1 MFTRLGFERNAVYAF
16 AMADQYRL
24 VFSGEV
30 LEGQHP
36 AVVKKRLAAAFKLDD
51 ERVGKL
57 FSGKRVVVKK
67 AADETSAG
75 QYRRLFEKAGAR
87 LQVSRIEPMPAAPT
101 EGTGNLTVLPI
112 GSDLLTEAERPRI
125 QGVDVNTDHL
135 TTLDETVGRQEPEV
149 QVEGPSVDHI
159 TLAVVGARLSDAESE
174 VVSNEIDVTFDLADV
189 GADLDTRDKP
199 PPPRAPDT
207 RHIELADD
215 GPPKR

>member
-16 AMADQYRL
+16 VMAEQYRL

-51 ERVGKL
+51 DRVGKL
-57 FSGKRVVVKK
+57 FSGKHVVVKK
-67 AADETSAG
+67 AADKASAV
-75 QYRRLFEKAGAR
+75 QYQRLFEKAGAR
-87 LQVSRIEPMPAAPT
+87 LQVSLIDSMPAVPT
-101 EGTGNLTVLPI
+101 ERANDLTVLPI
-112 GSDLLTEAERPRI
+112 GSDLLTEAERPRTPS
-125 QGVDVNTDHL
+125 VEVNTDHL
-135 TTLDETVGRQEPEV
+135 KTLDEVVERQEPV
-149 QVEGPSVDHI
+149 VPVEGPAVDHM
-159 TLAVVGARLSDAESE
+159 TLAEAGARLSEAESE

-189 GADLDTRDKP
+189 GADLDTREKP